1 MIVVTRSDSGIT
13 VEGHAGYAP
22 RGQDI
27 VCAGVSTLVQTLV
40 ESLEAFCAD
49 AISYSLKPG
58 MVEIKFRDLSAD
70 ADLLISSFF
79 VGICMIAERYPD
91 HVKVN
96 KHTGAGVEPP
106 DKKATEN
113 TEKQNS

>member
-1 MIVVTRSDSGIT
+1 M
-13 VEGHAGYAP
+13 
-22 RGQDI
+22 
-27 VCAGVSTLVQTLV
+27 QTLV
-40 ESLEAFCAD
+40 ESLEVFCID
-49 AISYSLKPG
+49 TISYSLKPG

-79 VGICMIAERYPD
+79 VGICMIAGQYPD

-96 KHTGAGVEPP
+96 KNTGAGVEPP
-106 DKKATEN
+106 DKKATDD